1 MLTNS
6 GSNPRVRSS
15 SSTNTQGSPPQPAT
29 YIAFA
34 ELELAYPV
42 CEPYTSGGDL

>member
-1 MLTNS
+1 MLTTS
-6 GSNPRVRSS
+6 VSNPRVRSS
-15 SSTNTQGSPPQPAT
+15 LSTNTQGSPLQPAT

-42 CEPYTSGGDL
+42 YEPYTSGGEM